1 MSVKIDYMHPLVLNV
16 TDISIQFD
24 NIRDAKNQLEDL
36 QKKLKENFETTL
48 LYKEL
53 KEKYKTVT
61 LCYIDEDYTQIS
73 AFDKDGKRDI
83 LELNTQEIADKL
95 NVEDNK

>member
-36 QKKLKENFETTL
+36 QKKLKEIKSE
-48 LYKEL
+48 
-53 KEKYKTVT
+53 EKNK
-61 LCYIDEDYTQIS
+61 
-73 AFDKDGKRDI
+73 
-83 LELNTQEIADKL
+83 QEIGEEFL
-95 NVEDNK
+95 ENNLHTIL